1 MPRKKGFDFSD
12 RFNRLTLAIWLALT
26 IALAVGLHRYEVKS
40 TDYSHLTP
48 LEFKQQLDAHKV
60 DYYSPVRVITY
71 TAFGSLVIFMVL
83 NAAMGSVRKIA
94 SRKGKI
100 A

>member
-1 MPRKKGFDFSD
+1 MPRKKRFDFSD
-12 RFNRLTLAIWLALT
+12 RYNRLTLALWLVLT
-26 IALAVGLHRYEVKS
+26 VALAVGLHRYEVKS

-60 DYYSPVRVITY
+60 DYYSPGRVITY

-83 NAAMGSVRKIA
+83 NATMGSVRKIA